1 MFGRT
6 MVEYYD
12 VVLGLIPATLLG
24 LTAILVGGGL
34 PLWLSVPLS
43 STVAVCLIGHA
54 MFVNGPEP
62 AAVPEPAG
70 DVPASGG
77 HRPAD

>member
-1 MFGRT
+1 
-6 MVEYYD
+6 MVGYYD
-12 VVLGLIPATLLG
+12 VVLGLIPVTLVG

-43 STVAVCLIGHA
+43 STVAVGLIGHA
-54 MFVNGPEP
+54 MFVNGPAVAEP
-62 AAVPEPAG
+62 TA
-70 DVPASGG
+70 DVPGGSG

>member
-1 MFGRT
+1 
-6 MVEYYD
+6 MVGYYD
-12 VVLGLIPATLLG
+12 IVLGLIPATLVG
-24 LTAILVGGGL
+24 LTALLVGGGL

-43 STVAVCLIGHA
+43 STVAVGLIGHA

-62 AAVPEPAG
+62 TTVPERAA
-70 DVPASGG
+70 DVPASSG

>member
-1 MFGRT
+1 MFERT
-6 MVEYYD
+6 MVGYYD
-12 VVLGLIPATLLG
+12 VVLGLIPVTLVG
-24 LTAILVGGGL
+24 LTALLVGGGL

-43 STVAVCLIGHA
+43 STVAVGLIGHA

-62 AAVPEPAG
+62 TPVPERAA
-70 DVPASGG
+70 DVPARSG

>member
-1 MFGRT
+1 

-24 LTAILVGGGL
+24 LTALLVGGGL

-43 STVAVCLIGHA
+43 STVAVGLIGHA

-62 AAVPEPAG
+62 AVVTERTP
-70 DVPASGG
+70 DVHASSG